1 MLYKKRIYSEL
12 FLNTGKYND
21 VEKKNKFRTY

>member
-12 FLNTGKYND
+12 FFLNTGKYNY
-21 VEKKNKFRTY
+21 VEKKNKFKT